1 MFAVNFGEIDSIFRK
16 SGSLLCNLSECRKNI
31 DFFAEIG
38 SCILHEHFDS
48 GLPCR
53 KQQCST
59 ASPRQ
64 DVFMKICKE
73 IYQYRQMIFSLVKK
87 DLRGRYK
94 GSVLG
99 FLWTFINPL
108 MQLVVYTFV
117 FTYIMKA
124 GIDKYYLYLFVA
136 LIPWIFFSSAIT
148 GGSSSI
154 VAQKDLIKKI
164 YFPREVIPISYVT
177 SCFVNMLLCF
187 LIIFPVMVISGISL
201 NPLALLCLPVIMIVE
216 YFLALGMAML
226 SSAVTVYFRDLEHIL
241 GIITMVWMY
250 MTPIFYSIDMIP
262 EKLRFVYHINPM
274 SSVISCYRDV
284 LYYAQVP
291 DLTSLLEAVVL
302 GALFLVLGMLAF
314 GKLKKGFAEEL

>member
-1 MFAVNFGEIDSIFRK
+1 
-16 SGSLLCNLSECRKNI
+16 
-31 DFFAEIG
+31 
-38 SCILHEHFDS
+38 
-48 GLPCR
+48 
-53 KQQCST
+53 
-59 ASPRQ
+59 
-64 DVFMKICKE
+64 MKICKE

-201 NPLALLCLPVIMIVE
+201 NPLALLCLTEIMIVE
-216 YFLALGMAML
+216 SFLALGIAML
-226 SSAVTVYFRDLEHIL
+226 S
-241 GIITMVWMY
+241 
-250 MTPIFYSIDMIP
+250 
-262 EKLRFVYHINPM
+262 
-274 SSVISCYRDV
+274 
-284 LYYAQVP
+284 
-291 DLTSLLEAVVL
+291 
-302 GALFLVLGMLAF
+302 
-314 GKLKKGFAEEL
+314 